1 MVNNHFLSI
10 RKFFIHKNSKQ
21 VCRSPLTS
29 LNRNEIHNVFLFSFT
44 VNSCKFPQWYI
55 SVQFSCSV
63 VSESL
68 QTHGLQQASL
78 PCASPTPGA
87 HSDSRP
93 SSQWCRPTIS
103 SSVISL
109 ASLLQCFPASGSFLG
124 SSHQVAKVLEF
135 QL

>member
-1 MVNNHFLSI
+1 MVNNCFLSI
-10 RKFFIHKNSKQ
+10 RKFFIHKKSKQ

-29 LNRNEIHNVFLFSFT
+29 LKRNDTHNVFLFSFT

-78 PCASPTPGA
+78 PCPSPTPGA
-87 HSDSRP
+87 FSNSCP
-93 SSQWCRPTIS
+93 LSQWCHPTIS
-103 SSVISL
+103 FSVIPFT
-109 ASLLQCFPASGSFLG
+109 SLLQCFPASGSFLG
-124 SSHQVAKVLEF
+124 SLHQVARVLEF